1 MIEISIIETEFIK
14 LDSPDLNP
22 FTNIK
27 GQEKIEYN
35 NGYVNWLGAFTQLEY
50 SNENLSAFF
59 QGQFQRSLKER
70 ILYLFGN
77 GSFVQN

>member
-1 MIEISIIETEFIK
+1 MIEISIIETGFYQTY
-14 LDSPDLNP
+14 DASPDLNP

-27 GQEKIEYN
+27 GQEKIEYNN

-59 QGQFQRSLKER
+59 K
-70 ILYLFGN
+70 
-77 GSFVQN
+77 GSFSTRI